1 MKIKVSPPTTS
12 NAKNSW
18 RSSEINNRNVKG
30 HHDSWDPG
38 LTVKHRNFF
47 FFKLSHNM
55 TTSLLVCAECVDIPA
70 ALPKPMQYGFLW
82 VNIELFEKVK
92 SGYMNNQQH

>member
-1 MKIKVSPPTTS
+1 MGPQID
-12 NAKNSW
+12 
-18 RSSEINNRNVKG
+18 SEAQE
-30 HHDSWDPG
+30 
-38 LTVKHRNFF
+38 LL